1 MSENERL
8 AEMDGLADVMATL
21 AVLEPAAG
29 EEPMPASQAL
39 ASIKQRAQRT
49 RPRFWDIISKEI
61 MSMFKRK
68 YAFAT
73 LLVVLVLGGAIAI
86 PSVRAAASEF
96 LGLFRVQKF
105 APISISPRQLAMLE
119 NLAEQGLTPGTLEMV
134 SEPAYQQQAASMA
147 EAASLTGAATL
158 APHVLGEPDAI
169 YVTGAAQGRLTVDL
183 NSSRAIMRAAGVDP
197 ALLPDSLEGAVVDV
211 TIYPMV
217 AANWTDAQIS
227 LMQSDS
233 PLVDY
238 PDDVNPVVLGEALLQ
253 LLGMTETEAS
263 RLAASIDWTNTL
275 LFPVPENAATFSEV
289 TVQGSSGLALS
300 SLDGTHTALMWQKDG
315 RVFILEGTETV
326 RSLVRIANSLR

>member
-1 MSENERL
+1 
-8 AEMDGLADVMATL
+8 
-21 AVLEPAAG
+21 
-29 EEPMPASQAL
+29 
-39 ASIKQRAQRT
+39 
-49 RPRFWDIISKEI
+49 
-61 MSMFKRK
+61 
-68 YAFAT
+68 
-73 LLVVLVLGGAIAI
+73 
-86 PSVRAAASEF
+86 
-96 LGLFRVQKF
+96 
-105 APISISPRQLAMLE
+105 
-119 NLAEQGLTPGTLEMV
+119 MV

-158 APHVLGEPDAI
+158 APRVLGEPDAI

-197 ALLPDSLEGAVVDV
+197 GLLPDSLEGAVVDV

>member
-105 APISISPRQLAMLE
+105 APISISPRQLAMLRWKW
-119 NLAEQGLTPGTLEMV
+119 
-134 SEPAYQQQAASMA
+134 YQS
-147 EAASLTGAATL
+147 
-158 APHVLGEPDAI
+158 
-169 YVTGAAQGRLTVDL
+169 RLT
-183 NSSRAIMRAAGVDP
+183 SSRQP
-197 ALLPDSLEGAVVDV
+197 A
-211 TIYPMV
+211 
-217 AANWTDAQIS
+217 
-227 LMQSDS
+227 
-233 PLVDY
+233 
-238 PDDVNPVVLGEALLQ
+238 
-253 LLGMTETEAS
+253 
-263 RLAASIDWTNTL
+263 
-275 LFPVPENAATFSEV
+275 
-289 TVQGSSGLALS
+289 
-300 SLDGTHTALMWQKDG
+300 WQKPP
-315 RVFILEGTETV
+315 
-326 RSLVRIANSLR
+326 A